1 MAQWSCVAATMM
13 FNSMTFAVDT
23 VSHTG
28 FDTTSWLPAMGWG
41 LSGGDYSIVVHG
53 DRFVMAETEKVKR
66 FDELRR
72 LLREA
77 KRKRGGATARR
88 AGQIADVRCE
98 DDTCTWSS
106 TEQPCTAPPLSPK
119 PLHRSGRSHRPGDR
133 APWRPPAAG
142 DRQPL
147 RDKRVSGRGR
157 VAVPTAW
164 S

>member
-1 MAQWSCVAATMM
+1 MAQWFCVATTMM
-13 FNSMTFAVDT
+13 FNSMAFAVDT

-77 KRKRGGATARR
+77 KRKRGGTTARR
-88 AGQIADVRCE
+88 AGQIADVRAKM
-98 DDTCTWSS
+98 TPVLGARRSS
-106 TEQPCTAPPLSPK
+106 PARRLRYRRNRYTDQVGVT
-119 PLHRSGRSHRPGDR
+119 DR
-133 APWRPPAAG
+133 VTVRRGAHPRQVTGNRCVINASAG
-142 DRQPL
+142 AD
-147 RDKRVSGRGR
+147 G
-157 VAVPTAW
+157 
-164 S
+164 